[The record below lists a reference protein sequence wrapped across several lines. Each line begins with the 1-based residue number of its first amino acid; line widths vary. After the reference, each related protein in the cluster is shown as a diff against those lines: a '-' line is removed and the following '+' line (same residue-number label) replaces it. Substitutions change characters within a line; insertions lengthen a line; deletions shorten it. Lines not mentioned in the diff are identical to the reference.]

1 MQKRYLEFVNN
12 FENKMLAININD
24 NYSNLVFL
32 CVGTNKIIGDAIG
45 PIIGDKLKCIENDF
59 MKVYGTTQNTLNFS
73 NAQEVIEKIYNDHKN
88 PFLVTIDAAL
98 GNKKEVGNIFI
109 GNGFIKLG
117 NALEKNICFYSDITI
132 KCVVGNYFLS
142 KKQNLEELRNADFSD
157 VLTMSKIV
165 SNGIE
170 NVLKNFNIFV

>member
-1 MQKRYLEFVNN
+1 MQKRYLEFINN
-12 FENKMLAININD
+12 FGNKILSINE

-32 CVGTNKIIGDAIG
+32 CVGTNKIIGDSVG
-45 PIIGDKLKCIENDF
+45 PIIGDNLKCIENDF

-73 NAQEVIEKIYNDHKN
+73 NAQEIIKKIYNEYKS
-88 PFLVTIDAAL
+88 PFLITIDAAL

-132 KCVVGNYFLS
+132 KCVVGNYLLN
-142 KKQNLEELRNADFSD
+142 KNQNIEELRNADFGN
-157 VLTMSKIV
+157 VITMSKIV
-165 SNGIE
+165 SNGII
-170 NVLKNFNIFV
+170 NVLKNFNIYV